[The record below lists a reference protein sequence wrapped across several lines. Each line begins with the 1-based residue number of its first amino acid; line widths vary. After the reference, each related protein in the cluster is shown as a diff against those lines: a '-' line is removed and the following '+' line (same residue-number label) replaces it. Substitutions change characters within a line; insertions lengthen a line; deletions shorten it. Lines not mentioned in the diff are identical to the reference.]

1 MNTRFALVDCN
12 NFYASCERV
21 FNPRLIGRP
30 VVVLS
35 NNDGCVIAR
44 SEEAKLLGIEMGAP
58 AFKSED
64 VFRRHGVQVLSSN
77 YALYGDMS
85 ARVMSSLRPVAAS
98 MEVYSIDEAFLGL
111 EPWQGESF
119 CRELRAKV
127 RQWTGIPVS
136 VGIASTKT
144 LAKLANRIAKK
155 TPSFQ
160 GVFDLTAASDPDAV
174 LARVP
179 CGDIWG
185 IGRRL
190 AARLSAAAIN
200 TALDLKRAD
209 MAFVRRELGVV
220 GERTARELNGIS
232 CLELEEAPDP
242 QKGIATARS
251 FGQPIEAIGGLEQ
264 ALATYTARAAEKLR
278 AGGQFAGRIQVHLE
292 TSPFRPELP
301 QYYPV
306 AQAALPEPTS
316 HTPDLIAAASAL
328 LRKIYRPGYRYRKV
342 GVFLTELCSE
352 TTAQLTL
359 FGSNPKA
366 ARLDALVDKVNRQY
380 GTNTLRYGS
389 MGFQQKWRMRQE
401 RKSRGFTTRW
411 EELLVANAT
420 DRKP

>member
-1 MNTRFALVDCN
+1 MNTRFALVDAN
-12 NFYASCERV
+12 NFYASCERI
-21 FNPRLIGRP
+21 FNPRLIGKP

-44 SEEAKLLGIEMGAP
+44 SEEAKLLGVEMGAP
-58 AFKSED
+58 AFKNEET
-64 VFRRHGVQVLSSN
+64 FRRHGVQVLSSN

-85 ARVMSSLRPVAAS
+85 ARIMATLRPLATS

-111 EPWQGESF
+111 EPWQGETY

-160 GVFDLTAASDPDAV
+160 GVFDLTADPDPDAI
-174 LARVP
+174 LKRVA

-185 IGRRL
+185 IGRRI
-190 AARLSAAAIN
+190 AARLSAAGIH
-200 TALDLKRAD
+200 TALDLKNAD
-209 MAFVRRELGVV
+209 MAWIRRELGVV
-220 GERTARELNGIS
+220 GERTARELNGVS
-232 CLELEEAPDP
+232 CLTLEEAPDP

-251 FGQPIEAIGGLEQ
+251 FGQPIEAIEGLEQ

-278 AGGQFAGRIQVHLE
+278 AEGQLAGRIQVHLE
-292 TSPFRPELP
+292 TSPFRSDQP

-306 AQAALPEPTS
+306 AQAALSEPTS
-316 HTPDLIAAASAL
+316 HTPDLIAAATVL

-342 GVFLTELCSE
+342 GVFLTELSAE
-352 TTAQLTL
+352 GTAQLTL
-359 FGSNPKA
+359 FGAKPDTST
-366 ARLDALVDKVNRQY
+366 ARLDSLVDQLNRKY
-380 GTNTLRYGS
+380 GTNTVRYGS
-389 MGFQQKWRMRQE
+389 MGFEQKWRMRQE

-411 EELLVANAT
+411 EELLVARA
-420 DRKP
+420 

>member
-1 MNTRFALVDCN
+1 MNRFALVDCN

-21 FNPRLIGRP
+21 FNPGLIGTP
-30 VVVLS
+30 IVVLS

-64 VFRRHGVQVLSSN
+64 KFRRHGVQVLSSN

-85 ARVMSSLRPVAAS
+85 ARVMAILRQMAPS

-111 EPWQGESF
+111 EPWQGEPF
-119 CRELRAKV
+119 GRELRNRV

-136 VGIASTKT
+136 VGIASTKV

-155 TPSFQ
+155 TPALQ
-160 GVFDLTAASDPDAV
+160 GMFDLTADRDPDAV
-174 LARVP
+174 LTRVA

-190 AARLSAAAIN
+190 AVRLSSRGIQ

-209 MAFVRRELGVV
+209 MAWVRRELGVV
-220 GERTARELNGIS
+220 GERIARELNGVS
-232 CLELEEAPDP
+232 CLELEEAPNP

-251 FGQPIEAIGGLEQ
+251 FGQPIEAIEGLEQ

-278 AGGQFAGRIQVHLE
+278 AGGQLTGRIQVHLE
-292 TSPFRPELP
+292 TSPFRPDQP

-306 AQAALPEPTS
+306 LQTALPEPTS
-316 HTPDLIAAASAL
+316 HTPYLITAATAL
-328 LRKIYRPGYRYRKV
+328 LRKIYRPGHQYMKV
-342 GVFLTELCSE
+342 GVFLTELSLKTE
-352 TTAQLTL
+352 AQLSL
-359 FGSNPKA
+359 FGQKPESPA
-366 ARLDALVDKVNRQY
+366 LRLDAIVDQLNCRY
-380 GTNTLRYGS
+380 GTNTVRYGS
-389 MGFQQKWRMRQE
+389 MGFKQEWRMRQN
-401 RKSRGFTTRW
+401 RKSRAFTTRW
-411 EELLVANAT
+411 GEMLVAKA
-420 DRKP
+420 

>member
-21 FNPRLIGRP
+21 FNPRLIGKP

-44 SEEAKLLGIEMGAP
+44 SEEAKMLGIEMGAP
-58 AFKSED
+58 AFKSEEK
-64 VFRRHGVQVLSSN
+64 FRRHGVQVLSSN

-85 ARVMSSLRPVAAS
+85 ARVMATLRPLATS
-98 MEVYSIDEAFLGL
+98 MEVCSIDEAFLGL
-111 EPWQGESF
+111 EPWQGETY

-155 TPSFQ
+155 THSFQ
-160 GVFDLTAASDPDAV
+160 GVFDLTVSPDPDAV

-190 AARLSAAAIN
+190 ATRLSAVGIL

-209 MAFVRRELGVV
+209 MALVRRELGVV

-232 CLELEEAPDP
+232 CLALEEAPDP

-251 FGQPIEAIGGLEQ
+251 FGEPIEAIEGLEQ

-278 AGGQFAGRIQVHLE
+278 AGGQLTGRIQVHLE
-292 TSPFRPELP
+292 TSPFRPEQP

-306 AQAALPEPTS
+306 SQFALPEPTS
-316 HTPDLIAAASAL
+316 HTPDLIAAASTL

-342 GVFLTELCSE
+342 GVFLTELSAKGS
-352 TTAQLTL
+352 AQLTL
-359 FGSNPKA
+359 FGAKPHSGA
-366 ARLDALVDKVNRQY
+366 ARLDSIVDQLNRKY
-380 GTNTLRYGS
+380 GSNTVRYGS
-389 MGFQQKWRMRQE
+389 MGFQQQWRMRQE

-411 EELLVANAT
+411 EELLVAMA
-420 DRKP
+420 

>member
-21 FNPRLIGRP
+21 FNPRLIGKP

-58 AFKSED
+58 AFKNEET
-64 VFRRHGVQVLSSN
+64 FRRHCVQVLSSN

-85 ARVMSSLRPVAAS
+85 ARVMATLRPQAAS
-98 MEVYSIDEAFLGL
+98 MEIYSIDEAFLGL
-111 EPWQGESF
+111 EPWQGETY

-144 LAKLANRIAKK
+144 LAKLANRVAKK
-155 TPSFQ
+155 TPSLQ
-160 GVFDLTAASDPDAV
+160 GVFDLTAAPDPDAV

-190 AARLSAAAIN
+190 AARLSTAGIQ

-251 FGQPIEAIGGLEQ
+251 FGQPIEAIEGLEQ

-278 AGGQFAGRIQVHLE
+278 AGGQFVGRIQVHLE
-292 TSPFRPELP
+292 TSPFRPDLP

-306 AQAALPEPTS
+306 AQIALPEPTS
-316 HTPDLIAAASAL
+316 HTPDLIAAASSL

-342 GVFLTELCSE
+342 GVFLTELSAE
-352 TTAQLTL
+352 GTAQLTL
-359 FGSNPKA
+359 FGAKPHSAA
-366 ARLDALVDKVNRQY
+366 ARLDSLVDQLNGKY
-380 GTNTLRYGS
+380 GTNTVRYGS
-389 MGFQQKWRMRQE
+389 MGFQQQWRMRQE

-411 EELLVANAT
+411 EELLVVRA
-420 DRKP
+420 

>member
-1 MNTRFALVDCN
+1 MNTRFALVDAN
-12 NFYASCERV
+12 NFYCSCERV
-21 FNPRLIGRP
+21 FNPRLIGKP

-58 AFKSED
+58 AFKNED
-64 VFRRHGVQVLSSN
+64 KFRRHGVQVLSSN

-85 ARVMSSLRPVAAS
+85 ARVMTTLRQMAPT
-98 MEVYSIDEAFLGL
+98 MEVYSIDEAFLAL

-119 CRELRAKV
+119 GRELRAKV
-127 RQWTGIPVS
+127 RQWTGIPVC
-136 VGIASTKT
+136 VGIASTKV

-155 TPSFQ
+155 SPEYQ
-160 GVFDLTAASDPDAV
+160 GVFDFTSTPDPDAI
-174 LARVP
+174 LSRVA

-190 AARLSAAAIN
+190 AARLASAGIQ
-200 TALDLKRAD
+200 TALDLKRAE
-209 MAFVRRELGVV
+209 MAWLRRELGVV
-220 GERTARELNGIS
+220 GERIARELNGIS
-232 CLELEEAPDP
+232 CLALEEAPDP

-251 FGQPIEAIGGLEQ
+251 FGEPMEALEGLEQ

-278 AGGQFAGRIQVHLE
+278 AGGQLAGRIQVHLE
-292 TSPFRPELP
+292 TSPFRPDQP

-306 AQAALPEPTS
+306 AHTSLPEPTS
-316 HTPDLIAAASAL
+316 HTPDLIAAATAL

-352 TTAQLTL
+352 ATAQLSL
-359 FGSNPKA
+359 FGAKPHA
-366 ARLDALVDKVNRQY
+366 QLDSLVDKINRKH
-380 GTNTLRYGS
+380 GTNTVRYGS
-389 MGFQQKWRMRQE
+389 MGFDRKWRMRQE

-411 EELLVANAT
+411 EELLVARA
-420 DRKP
+420 

>member
-1 MNTRFALVDCN
+1 MKRFALVDCN

-21 FNPRLIGRP
+21 FNPRLIGKP

-44 SEEAKLLGIEMGAP
+44 SEEAKLLGIEMGAA
-58 AFKSED
+58 AFKSEET
-64 VFRRHGVQVLSSN
+64 FRRHGVQVLSSN

-85 ARVMSSLRPVAAS
+85 ARVMSTLRPQAAS
-98 MEVYSIDEAFLGL
+98 MEIYSIDEAFLGL
-111 EPWQGESF
+111 EPWQGETY
-119 CRELRAKV
+119 CRELRAQV

-190 AARLSAAAIN
+190 AARLSAAGIN
-200 TALDLKRAD
+200 TALDLKEAD
-209 MAFVRRELGVV
+209 MAWVRRELGVV
-220 GERTARELNGIS
+220 GERTARELSGVS

-251 FGQPIEAIGGLEQ
+251 FGQPIEAIEGLEQ

-292 TSPFRPELP
+292 TSPFRPDQP

-306 AQAALPEPTS
+306 TQIVLPEPTS

-328 LRKIYRPGYRYRKV
+328 LRKIYRPGYHYRKV
-342 GVFLTELCSE
+342 GVFLTELSAE
-352 TTAQLTL
+352 GTAQLSL
-359 FGSNPKA
+359 FGTKPQGGA
-366 ARLDALVDKVNRQY
+366 ARLDTLVDQLNRKY
-380 GTNTLRYGS
+380 GTNTVRYGS
-389 MGFQQKWRMRQE
+389 MGFQQQWRMRQD
-401 RKSRGFTTRW
+401 RKSRSFTTRW
-411 EELLVANAT
+411 EELLVARA
-420 DRKP
+420 

>member
-58 AFKSED
+58 AFKNED
-64 VFRRHGVQVLSSN
+64 KFRRHGVQVLSSN

-85 ARVMSSLRPVAAS
+85 ARVMATLRPLAAS

-111 EPWQGESF
+111 EPWQGETY

-155 TPSFQ
+155 TPSLQ
-160 GVFDLTAASDPDAV
+160 GVFDLTAVSDPDAV
-174 LARVP
+174 LVRVA

-190 AARLSAAAIN
+190 AARLSTAGIN
-200 TALDLKRAD
+200 TALDLKQAD
-209 MAFVRRELGVV
+209 MAWVRRELGVV

-251 FGQPIEAIGGLEQ
+251 FGQPIETIEGLEQ

-278 AGGQFAGRIQVHLE
+278 AGGQLAGRVQVHLE
-292 TSPFRPELP
+292 TSPFRQDQP

-306 AQAALPEPTS
+306 AQTALAEPTS
-316 HTPDLIAAASAL
+316 HTPDLIAAAGDL
-328 LRKIYRPGYRYRKV
+328 LRKIYRTGYQYRKV

-352 TTAQLTL
+352 TTAQLSL
-359 FGSNPKA
+359 FGAKPNSQ
-366 ARLDALVDKVNRQY
+366 LDSIVDQINRRY
-380 GTNTLRYGS
+380 GTNTVRYGS
-389 MGFQQKWRMRQE
+389 MGFDRQWRMRQE

>member
-1 MNTRFALVDCN
+1 MSTRFALVDCN

-44 SEEAKLLGIEMGAP
+44 SEEAKLLGIAMGAP
-58 AFKSED
+58 AYKYEET
-64 VFRRHGVQVLSSN
+64 FRRHSVQVLSSN

-85 ARVMSSLRPVAAS
+85 ARVMATLRTLEPS

-111 EPWQGESF
+111 EPWQGEPF

-155 TPSFQ
+155 TPSLQ
-160 GVFDLTAASDPDAV
+160 GVFDLTTASDPDAI

-190 AARLSAAAIN
+190 AARLSAAGIQ
-200 TALDLKRAD
+200 TALDLKQAD
-209 MAFVRRELGVV
+209 MACVRRELGVV
-220 GERTARELNGIS
+220 GERTARELNGVS
-232 CLELEEAPDP
+232 CLSLEEAPDP

-251 FGQPIEAIGGLEQ
+251 FGQPIEVIEELGQ
-264 ALATYTARAAEKLR
+264 ALATYTALAAAKLR
-278 AGGQFAGRIQVHLE
+278 AGGQMAGRIQVHLE
-292 TSPFRPELP
+292 TSPFRLDQP

-306 AQAALPEPTS
+306 VQIALAEPTN
-316 HTPDLIAAASAL
+316 HTPDLIAAAAAL
-328 LRKIYRPGYRYRKV
+328 LRKIYRPGYRYRKA

-359 FGSNPKA
+359 FGAKSNSA
-366 ARLDALVDKVNRQY
+366 ASRLDTLVDQLNHKY
-380 GTNTLRYGS
+380 GSNTVRYGS
-389 MGFQQKWRMRQE
+389 MGFQQQWRIKQE
-401 RKSRGFTTRW
+401 RKSPAFTTRW
-411 EELLVANAT
+411 KELPVANA
-420 DRKP
+420 

>member
-44 SEEAKLLGIEMGAP
+44 SEESKLLGIEMGAP
-58 AFKSED
+58 AFKNED
-64 VFRRHGVQVLSSN
+64 KFRRHGVQVLSSN

-85 ARVMSSLRPVAAS
+85 ARVMTTLRQMAPS

-111 EPWQGESF
+111 EPWQDEAFG
-119 CRELRAKV
+119 RELRARV

-136 VGIASTKT
+136 VGIASTKV

-155 TPSFQ
+155 TPSLQ
-160 GVFDLTAASDPDAV
+160 GVFDLTAAPDPDAV
-174 LARVP
+174 LARVA
-179 CGDIWG
+179 CEDIWG
-185 IGRRL
+185 IGKRL
-190 AARLSAAAIN
+190 AVRLARGGIQ
-200 TALDLKRAD
+200 TALDLKHAD
-209 MAFVRRELGVV
+209 MAWVRRELGVL
-220 GERTARELNGIS
+220 GERIARELNGIS
-232 CLELEEAPDP
+232 CLELEDAPAP

-251 FGQPIEAIGGLEQ
+251 FGHPIEVIEGLEQ

-278 AGGQFAGRIQVHLE
+278 AGGQLAGRIQVHLE
-292 TSPFRPELP
+292 TSPFRPDLP

-306 AQAALPEPTS
+306 SKIALPEPTS
-316 HTPDLIAAASAL
+316 HTPELIAAAL
-328 LRKIYRPGYRYRKV
+328 TLVRKIYRPGYQYKKV

-352 TTAQLTL
+352 ATAQLTL
-359 FGSNPKA
+359 FTPKTDNA
-366 ARLDALVDKVNRQY
+366 STRLDTLVDQLNHRY
-380 GTNTLRYGS
+380 GTNTVRYGS
-389 MGFQQKWRMRQE
+389 MGFDRKWRMRQE

-411 EELLVANAT
+411 GELLLARV
-420 DRKP
+420 

>member
-1 MNTRFALVDCN
+1 MKTRFALVDCN

-44 SEEAKLLGIEMGAP
+44 SEETKLLGIAMGAP
-58 AFKSED
+58 AFQNEEI
-64 VFRRHGVQVLSSN
+64 FRRHGVLVLSSN
-77 YALYGDMS
+77 YTLYGDMS
-85 ARVMSSLRPVAAS
+85 ARVMTTLRPLATS

-111 EPWQGESF
+111 EPWQGEPY

-155 TPSFQ
+155 TPSLQ
-160 GVFDLTAASDPDAV
+160 GVFDLTAALDPDAI

-179 CGDIWG
+179 CGDVWG

-190 AARLSAAAIN
+190 ATRLSAAGIQ
-200 TALDLKRAD
+200 TALGLKQAD
-209 MAFVRRELGVV
+209 MAWVRRELGVV
-220 GERTARELNGIS
+220 GERTARELNGVS
-232 CLELEEAPDP
+232 CLTLEEAPDP

-251 FGQPIEAIGGLEQ
+251 FGQPIEAIEELEQ
-264 ALATYTARAAEKLR
+264 ALATFTARAAEKLR
-278 AGGQFAGRIQVHLE
+278 AGGQLAGRIQVHLE
-292 TSPFRPELP
+292 TSPFRPDQP

-306 AQAALPEPTS
+306 SQTALSEPTS
-316 HTPDLIAAASAL
+316 HTPDLIAAATAL
-328 LRKIYRPGYRYRKV
+328 LRKIYRPGYQYRKV
-342 GVFLTELCSE
+342 GVFLTELSTE
-352 TTAQLTL
+352 GTAQLPL
-359 FGSNPKA
+359 FGTKSGSA
-366 ARLDALVDKVNRQY
+366 TTRLDSLVDQLNRRY
-380 GTNTLRYGS
+380 GTNTVRYGS
-389 MGFQQKWRMRQE
+389 MGFQQQWRMRQE

-411 EELLVANAT
+411 GELLVA
-420 DRKP
+420 KV